1 MKNYLI
7 IGGTKGIGGK
17 LAEMFINN
25 GDNVY
30 LISRSADESES
41 TDQVKFLQ
49 LDVSENDIPSEF
61 LPEKLDGLVYCPGTI
76 NLKPFNRLSI
86 KDFTDDWKVN
96 FGGAVKSIQSA
107 LAALKKSEHASIVL
121 FSTVAVSVGM
131 PFHASI
137 SAAKGA
143 IEGLTRSLA
152 AEFAPKI
159 RVNCIAPSLT
169 NTSLAERLLSTE
181 EKIEAASKRH
191 PLQKIGSPD
200 DVASMAY
207 FLLSENTSWMTGQI
221 LHLDGGMSSLKI

>member
-17 LAEMFINN
+17 LAEMFIKN

-49 LDVSENDIPSEF
+49 LDVSENDIPAEF

-121 FSTVAVSVGM
+121 FSTVAVSVGCPSM
-131 PFHASI
+131 PAS
-137 SAAKGA
+137 
-143 IEGLTRSLA
+143 
-152 AEFAPKI
+152 
-159 RVNCIAPSLT
+159 V
-169 NTSLAERLLSTE
+169 
-181 EKIEAASKRH
+181 
-191 PLQKIGSPD
+191 LQK
-200 DVASMAY
+200 V
-207 FLLSENTSWMTGQI
+207 LLK
-221 LHLDGGMSSLKI
+221 D